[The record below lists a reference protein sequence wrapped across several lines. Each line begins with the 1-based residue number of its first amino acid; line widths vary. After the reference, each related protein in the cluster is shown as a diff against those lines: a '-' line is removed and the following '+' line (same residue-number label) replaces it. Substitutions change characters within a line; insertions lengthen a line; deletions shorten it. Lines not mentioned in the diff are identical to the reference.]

1 MPDLGKLAYE
11 TYIKNIQRI
20 SNTPI
25 DVIKWSDL
33 SADYRAAWD
42 AVAQAVIAAVR

>member
-1 MPDLGKLAYE
+1 MPDLGKIAYE
-11 TYIKNIQRI
+11 TYIKSIQEI

-33 SADYRAAWD
+33 SADYRASWD
-42 AVAQAVIAAVR
+42 KVAAAVIAGVR